1 MARQQ
6 GHLAS
11 VADSLGYSRTLTNA
25 VMQRTWTVQQE
36 VNTRWMSPMHR
47 GCARVGNP
55 SQQGRLAGAP
65 VCGGHPQ
72 LLQDPHHQQ
81 GGDRGQGKAANIQG
95 SSANM
100 QQQ

>member
-1 MARQQ
+1 
-6 GHLAS
+6 
-11 VADSLGYSRTLTNA
+11 
-25 VMQRTWTVQQE
+25 
-36 VNTRWMSPMHR
+36 MSPMHR

-72 LLQDPHHQQ
+72 LLQDPHHQH

-100 QQQ
+100 QQQQQQKQYGQEQHASSSSNRISQNSQIVGLA